1 MHHLSC
7 VHLSVNGI
15 VYSLGDR
22 NFVYILSWSGFPV
35 CGAGLIK
42 SQNCFFFVFCI
53 VVHVDS
59 ILVSLRDNVSV
70 VVLGSAQNPCTS
82 SSFIFLIVR

>member
-1 MHHLSC
+1 MTVTLF
-7 VHLSVNGI
+7 I
-15 VYSLGDR
+15 YSA
-22 NFVYILSWSGFPV
+22 
-35 CGAGLIK
+35 GAVFRCAGPDSSSHRIA
-42 SQNCFFFVFCI
+42 FFVVVFFI

-70 VVLGSAQNPCTS
+70 VALGSAQNPCTS

>member
-1 MHHLSC
+1 MHHLLC
-7 VHLSVNGI
+7 VYLSVNGI

-35 CGAGLIK
+35 RGA
-42 SQNCFFFVFCI
+42 VFCI